1 MPHSLSKISLIYCES
16 VRHNVLL
23 KSINDPPVDDPTLD
37 DEPQE
42 LLELLNKSLY
52 ARDLRHGIGTEDVL
66 QTEGRLS
73 RVRDDARV
81 TNNVFEI
88 ITPPF
93 KPEIALQAS
102 AGDMKL
108 TTPDLFVFDFEVVV
122 IFVLRIFPNRENSS

>member
-1 MPHSLSKISLIYCES
+1 MYWQKKTKIKL
-16 VRHNVLL
+16 
-23 KSINDPPVDDPTLD
+23 T
-37 DEPQE
+37 
-42 LLELLNKSLY
+42 
-52 ARDLRHGIGTEDVL
+52 IGTEDVL

-73 RVRDDARV
+73 RVRDDAKV